1 MMQTASRQ
9 SKHKFCTQVK
19 KGRNRKGRKECVE
32 YTAFAGKGILQTSEG
47 IVEIEERICGG
58 R

>member
-1 MMQTASRQ
+1 MMQPASRQ

-19 KGRNRKGRKECVE
+19 KSKNRKGRKECVE
-32 YTAFAGKGILQTSEG
+32 YTAFAGKGNLQTSEEV
-47 IVEIEERICGG
+47 VEIEERICGG

>member
-1 MMQTASRQ
+1 MMQPASRQ

-19 KGRNRKGRKECVE
+19 RDKNRKARKVCVE
-32 YTAFAGKGILQTSEG
+32 CTAFAGKGNLQTSEE